1 MTIPS
6 YEVAR
11 LASLAVRLALSSG
24 LSREEMQAAL
34 NLAATMIEQDEGAAP
49 ESAAA
54 AAAPRAKATRTVH

>member
-24 LSREEMQAAL
+24 LSHEEMQAAL
-34 NLAATMIEQDEGAAP
+34 SLAATMIEQDEGATP
-49 ESAAA
+49 ESTAAA
-54 AAAPRAKATRTVH
+54 KVPHAKVTRTIH

>member
-1 MTIPS
+1 MAIPS

-34 NLAATMIEQDEGAAP
+34 SLAGSLIEQE
-49 ESAAA
+49 ESAAVEGTA
-54 AAAPRAKATRTVH
+54 ARELNAKATRTVH

>member
-24 LSREEMQAAL
+24 LSHEEMQAAL
-34 NLAATMIEQDEGAAP
+34 SLAATMIEQDEGATP
-49 ESAAA
+49 PGAAA
-54 AAAPRAKATRTVH
+54 AAVPHTKVTRTIH